1 MHVAFNNKED
11 AVSASAV
18 KQIVGGA
25 MFGDPAPP
33 PGGKGVT
40 GSLPLPAGIPDL
52 SLLPFPGGLN
62 AKVKIHCATGDPVC
76 TKGTPNFIKHLL
88 YNNPGNTYIADS
100 AKLIVDY
107 FKQ

>member
-1 MHVAFNNKED
+1 
-11 AVSASAV
+11 
-18 KQIVGGA
+18 
-25 MFGDPAPP
+25 
-33 PGGKGVT
+33 VT

-52 SLLPFPGGLN
+52 SLLPFPGDLN

-76 TKGTPNFIKHLL
+76 TLPFTLAACANLNPSQVCTKGTLNFIKHLL
-88 YNNPGNTYIADS
+88 YNNAGNTYISDS